1 MEIIIHRVNK
11 ISQLK
16 RIKKMYGTEVDIRSK
31 GSKLILSHDPSQNG
45 DYLKD
50 YLTNYKHGT
59 LILNIKESG
68 IEDSV
73 LKLVKKNKY
82 IKNFFLLDVEIPYMF
97 KCIEKK
103 EKDVAVRYSIYENI
117 EFVKQFKGKF
127 NWLWIDT
134 YKKLPE
140 IRKNKKTINYF
151 KTCLVCPERWGQ
163 EEKISKYWKIIK
175 KSGIEINYVM
185 TSIKTSKKWEKII
198 QKS

>member
-1 MEIIIHRVNK
+1 MEFIIHRVNK

-16 RIKKMYGTEVDIRSK
+16 KIKKIYGTEIDIRAK
-31 GSKLILSHDPSQNG
+31 GSKLILSHDPGQNG

-50 YLTNYKHGT
+50 YLKKYQHGT

-68 IEDSV
+68 IENNV
-73 LKLVKKNKY
+73 LKLVKKNKH
-82 IKNFFLLDVEIPYMF
+82 IKNYFLLDVEIPYMF

-103 EKDVAVRYSIYENI
+103 EKEVAVRYSVYENI
-117 EFVKQFKGKF
+117 EFAKQFAGKF

-134 YKKLPE
+134 YKELPE
-140 IRKNKKTINYF
+140 IRKDRKIINHF

-175 KSGIEINYVM
+175 KSKIKIDYVM
-185 TSIKTSKKWEKII
+185 TSIKTSKKWERII
-198 QKS
+198 KSD